1 MIAYALSR
9 FGSPGYCRLARG
21 LRSDGCLI
29 EAPSPWRGVARLAC
43 WAGFFGAGLLVGTLL
58 V

>member
-1 MIAYALSR
+1 LSR